1 LIFLLVL
8 QIQNPKKLFGVTIQ
22 AMNRYFFLILLFII
36 QGELSL
42 AQNRADNFYRAKNYP
57 MAGYHYLQSAQH
69 AEFKAARSGNYY
81 NAACCYALTGKTDS
95 AMVLLQLAIAAGFKN
110 ALQLKADN
118 DLNSLHTLPEWSQ
131 IVTRLEKI
139 TMGTHHPT
147 RVRLITKDVTNF
159 WKAYDI
165 AQSDTAHRADIYRQY
180 YVDKGTNGLQD
191 YFALKVRSM
200 KRFVAA
206 HDKKKEFYAAIRKNT
221 TMVESLKPVMIS
233 SFVKLKEYYTEA
245 YFPDVY
251 FIIGGFTSG
260 GTASDNGLLI
270 GLDQN
275 VRSSDIPLGELT
287 LWERNNF
294 EELNKLPNLVAHELI
309 HFNQNGMKR
318 DTTLL
323 CAALV
328 EGMADFIGE
337 LISGHTANERLN
349 TWAKGREKK
358 IWEDFEKEM
367 YLDRARNWIAN
378 SGQET
383 ADKPAD
389 LGYWVGY
396 QICKA
401 YYDRSPDKKAAIR
414 DMFNLKDSK
423 EFYEKSGVSF
433 INTAKPEL

>member
-1 LIFLLVL
+1 MRI
-8 QIQNPKKLFGVTIQ
+8 G
-22 AMNRYFFLILLFII
+22 FFLILLSIVL
-36 QGELSL
+36 GEVSL
-42 AQNRADNFYRAKNYP
+42 AQSKADSLYQMKNYSA
-57 MAGYHYLQSAQH
+57 AGYYYLQSAQH
-69 AEFKAARSGNYY
+69 AEFKTLRSGGYY

-95 AMVLLQLAIAAGFKN
+95 AMLLLRLAIAAGYKN
-110 ALQLKADN
+110 GIQMKGDN
-118 DLNSLHTLPEWSQ
+118 DLSSLHSLPEWSQ
-131 IVTRLEKI
+131 MVTRLEKI
-139 TMGTHHPT
+139 SLGTHNPQKA
-147 RVRLITKDVTNF
+147 RLITKDVVNF
-159 WKAYDI
+159 WKAYDL

-180 YVDKGTNGLQD
+180 YLDKGTDGLQD
-191 YFALKVRSM
+191 YFALKVKSI

-206 HDKKKEFYAAIRKNT
+206 HDKKRELYAAIRNNT
-221 TMVESLKPVMIS
+221 AMVESLKPVMVN
-233 SFVKLKEYYTEA
+233 SFVKLYEYYPAA

-251 FIIGGFTSG
+251 FVIGSFTSG

-270 GLDQN
+270 GLDQA
-275 VRSSDIPLGELT
+275 VRSANIPLGELT

-294 EELNKLPNLVAHELI
+294 EELNKLPNTVAHELI

-337 LISGHTANERLN
+337 LISGHTANERLH

-367 YLDRARNWIAN
+367 FLNKADNWIAN
-378 SGQET
+378 AGQET

-401 YYDRSPDKKAAIR
+401 YYNKSPDKKAAIR
-414 DMFNLKDSK
+414 DMLNMQDSK

-433 INTAKPEL
+433 NDTGNPNL